1 MTAAEQIVVGT
12 TLPPLEMPP
21 ISRATVALY
30 AGASGDYT
38 PIHID
43 TDAAHAAGLPGADRV
58 LSKWKGCVS
67 LSCVLR
73 HGKYHS
79 GPTGA
84 DLSLLGGGPD

>member
-1 MTAAEQIVVGT
+1 MVI
-12 TLPPLEMPP
+12 
-21 ISRATVALY
+21 Y
-30 AGASGDYT
+30 
-38 PIHID
+38 
-43 TDAAHAAGLPGADRV
+43 GLDKC
-58 LSKWKGCVS
+58 KWKGCVS